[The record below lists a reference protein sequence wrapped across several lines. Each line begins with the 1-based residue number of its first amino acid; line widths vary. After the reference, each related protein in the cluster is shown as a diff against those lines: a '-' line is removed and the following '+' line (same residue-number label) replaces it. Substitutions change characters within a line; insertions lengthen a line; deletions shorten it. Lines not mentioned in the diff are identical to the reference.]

1 MPGEYMLK
9 LFTPTKAPSHR
20 QERVAEEVKF
30 LLSQQLQRDSLPI
43 ERDENGNY
51 LKPQAPITI
60 TELNVS
66 PDLRHAQIG
75 VMPLGGIGQET
86 VVKFLTANAWF
97 LRKSLAKQLK
107 TRIAPEL
114 HFFLDNH
121 FDQAAKIDALI
132 MKIHNKEKAN

>member
-1 MPGEYMLK
+1 MLK

-43 ERDENGNY
+43 ERDENDNV

-60 TELNVS
+60 TELSIS

-86 VVKFLTANAWF
+86 VAKYLKVNSWY
-97 LRKSLAKQLK
+97 LRKFLAKQLK
-107 TRIAPEL
+107 TRVAPEL
-114 HFFLDNH
+114 HFFLDDH

-132 MKIHNKEKAN
+132 VKIHNKERN